1 MEKSALRIQ
10 ATDIKAATTALEHE
24 SSQFVRTGVKLKKA
38 HVISQRAL
46 ANLLKGA
53 RAGGFVPYEIV
64 LGAAGEVRLMAEPNL
79 TGRGGKPN
87 DFDREFG

>member
-1 MEKSALRIQ
+1 MEKPQPSQRAPDSKTSTSGLGHDLPRIRSDEKVKR
-10 ATDIKAATTALEHE
+10 AKA
-24 SSQFVRTGVKLKKA
+24 
-38 HVISQRAL
+38 ISQRAL

-64 LGAAGEVRLMAEPNL
+64 LGATGEVRLMAEPNPSS
-79 TGRGGKPN
+79 RGGKPN